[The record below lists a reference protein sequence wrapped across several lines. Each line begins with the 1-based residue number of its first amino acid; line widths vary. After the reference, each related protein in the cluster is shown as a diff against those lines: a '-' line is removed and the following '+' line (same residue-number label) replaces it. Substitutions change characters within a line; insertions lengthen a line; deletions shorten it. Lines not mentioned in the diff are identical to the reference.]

1 MCASRLA
8 LLAVLALLWVRPAPA
23 GSPEACT
30 DAYGDLLPAGARY
43 RLGTVRMW
51 HEGGVAGL
59 AWSPDGKTLASAG
72 RNGSVRLWQVPGG
85 AELRNLPGRGG
96 ADRLSPGLVAF
107 SPDGRLL
114 ATAGGEYVPLWNPVT
129 GKRASDPTG
138 PEDGVQLWDAATG
151 KRVRR
156 LGAPDVLSHSIAFAP
171 DGKTLAAG
179 GCGRFVRLFAV
190 DTGREVRRFES
201 GTEHALVV
209 AFSTDGKALVADDC
223 AGNFFCWE
231 TASGKRVETPVH
243 SGGPGSCLA
252 FAPDGT
258 ALAVTAPG
266 RGNPLRLYRWPG
278 GEELRRFAPRGYG
291 FASMTFAP
299 DGKTLAAAD
308 LNHGIRLWEVA
319 TGRELRP
326 RLDPGSWYLSKVASL
341 VFSPD
346 GMLLASGG
354 RDGVITLW
362 DVHPTRGLPPCASA
376 GHRQAACA
384 LVLGG
389 RAVATSAWDRSLV
402 LYDTRSGR
410 ELRRLEPWDRPAF
423 HLKASA
429 DGTTLA
435 AWDSGRA
442 LTRWD
447 VPSGRRHPLTR
458 ELPTQ
463 TEDVALS
470 PNGRTL
476 ALADAEG
483 AVRLWDA
490 ATGKELRRLSRPAPD
505 DGPGERSGG
514 TSLWWTGDEWG
525 LAVAPGLTGTIVQY
539 DLDGGTRTIRLE
551 RPRAEGFRTA
561 RVFSPD
567 GRLLFE
573 AEQPGTISVLEVA
586 SGLRVRHFPSG
597 CDQVFALALAGDG
610 RTLACGGGWLS
621 TSAER
626 GESCLVD
633 LATGKL
639 VQALPGRRGIV
650 HTLFFSPDDT
660 LLFSASTDATVLGWD
675 VAAATGRPRPT
686 AADLPDARLAALWAD
701 LAAGDAARGQQAV
714 RTLTDSPG
722 PALRLL
728 GKALTPAA
736 SVPVERLAS
745 LIAELDHEEF
755 ARRERAE
762 GELKK
767 LGEVAV
773 PALSRA
779 LEARPSP
786 EARRRLSRLLE
797 VLGSDTPPPNWLRQV
812 RALQVLEG
820 IASAEARRVLEGLAR
835 GAADSPLTREARA
848 VLRRLERRAVK

>member
-1 MCASRLA
+1 
-8 LLAVLALLWVRPAPA
+8 
-23 GSPEACT
+23 
-30 DAYGDLLPAGARY
+30 
-43 RLGTVRMW
+43 
-51 HEGGVAGL
+51 
-59 AWSPDGKTLASAG
+59 
-72 RNGSVRLWQVPGG
+72 
-85 AELRNLPGRGG
+85 
-96 ADRLSPGLVAF
+96 LVA
-107 SPDGRLL
+107 
-114 ATAGGEYVPLWNPVT
+114 
-129 GKRASDPTG
+129 
-138 PEDGVQLWDAATG
+138 
-151 KRVRR
+151 
-156 LGAPDVLSHSIAFAP
+156 
-171 DGKTLAAG
+171 
-179 GCGRFVRLFAV
+179 
-190 DTGREVRRFES
+190 
-201 GTEHALVV
+201 
-209 AFSTDGKALVADDC
+209 
-223 AGNFFCWE
+223 
-231 TASGKRVETPVH
+231 
-243 SGGPGSCLA
+243 
-252 FAPDGT
+252 
-258 ALAVTAPG
+258 
-266 RGNPLRLYRWPG
+266 
-278 GEELRRFAPRGYG
+278 
-291 FASMTFAP
+291 FAP

-326 RLDPGSWYLSKVASL
+326 RLDPGSWYLSRVASL

-354 RDGVITLW
+354 HDGVITLW
-362 DVHPTRGLPPCASA
+362 DVHPTRGPPPCASA
-376 GHRQAACA
+376 GHRLAACA
-384 LVLGG
+384 LVHGG
-389 RAVATSAWDRSLV
+389 RAVATSAWDGSLV

-410 ELRRLEPWDRPAF
+410 ELRRLESWDRPAF

-429 DGTTLA
+429 DGASLA
-435 AWDSGRA
+435 AWDSRRA
-442 LTRWD
+442 LTRWE
-447 VPSGRRHPLTR
+447 VPSGRRQPLTR
-458 ELPTQ
+458 ELPTE

-476 ALADAEG
+476 ALADAVG

-490 ATGKELRRLSRPAPD
+490 ATGKELRRLTPPAPD
-505 DGPGERSGG
+505 DGRGERAGG
-514 TSLWWTGDEWG
+514 TSLWWTGDERG
-525 LAVAPGLTGTIVQY
+525 LAVAPGRADTIGQY
-539 DLDGGTRTIRLE
+539 DLDGGSRATRLE
-551 RPRAEGFRTA
+551 RPRAVRFRSA
-561 RVFSPD
+561 RAFSPD

-586 SGLRVRHFPSG
+586 SGLRVRQFPSG
-597 CDQVFALALAGDG
+597 CRHVLALALAGDG

-639 VQALPGRRGIV
+639 VQALPGHHGLV

-675 VAAATGRPRPT
+675 VAAATGRPRPV
-686 AADLPDARLAALWAD
+686 AADLPEARLAALWAD
-701 LAAGDAARGQQAV
+701 HAAGDAARAQQAV

-736 SVPVERLAS
+736 SVPAERLAS

-773 PALSRA
+773 PALRRA
-779 LEARPSP
+779 LEAGPSP
-786 EARRRLSRLLE
+786 EARRRLTQLLE
-797 VLGSDTPPPNWLRQV
+797 ALDGELPLPGWLRQV

-820 IASAEARRVLEGLAR
+820 IATAEARRVLEGLAR
-835 GAADSPLTREARA
+835 GAADAPLTREVPA